1 MSKNDPAGSFFVLH
15 SYFLWIFYG
24 HNFKDLPRE
33 KIATPVVIFLLSI
46 NFLKGFSDKMFMI
59 SDFLKKCKH

>member
-1 MSKNDPAGSFFVLH
+1 MD
-15 SYFLWIFYG
+15 FYS

-33 KIATPVVIFLLSI
+33 KIATPVVILLLNI